1 MIFEKID
8 NFLINRFGLT
18 ILNTDPSIRLISEGV
33 SSIYFLGW
41 FLDYFISNILP
52 TKSKKKYSKFIWRWF
67 KWFRVLVPSKNYT
80 DMVEFLHTSL
90 QLTNI
95 IRKIKDDMYEMWCFV
110 FEKARI
116 EISHECDEYH
126 MVSWYLMVSCR
137 RTHQNQR
144 FSYTSRVFFGFR
156 DTHTLIFY
164 RGIIYKRR
172 NE

>member
-1 MIFEKID
+1 
-8 NFLINRFGLT
+8 
-18 ILNTDPSIRLISEGV
+18 
-33 SSIYFLGW
+33 
-41 FLDYFISNILP
+41 
-52 TKSKKKYSKFIWRWF
+52 
-67 KWFRVLVPSKNYT
+67 
-80 DMVEFLHTSL
+80 MVEFLHTSL

-144 FSYTSRVFFGFR
+144 FSYTSRVFFLGFGIPILSFFTEELFIKEETNN
-156 DTHTLIFY
+156 DYHTTQNDDAASYWQLFVV
-164 RGIIYKRR
+164 
-172 NE
+172 

>member
-1 MIFEKID
+1 MFHRFTFLAG
-8 NFLINRFGLT
+8 FLI
-18 ILNTDPSIRLISEGV
+18 ILFLIFYRRKAKKNIQNLSG
-33 SSIYFLGW
+33 GG
-41 FLDYFISNILP
+41 SND
-52 TKSKKKYSKFIWRWF
+52 SVFQ
-67 KWFRVLVPSKNYT
+67 VPSKNYT

-95 IRKIKDDMYEMWCFV
+95 IRKIKDDMFEMWCFV